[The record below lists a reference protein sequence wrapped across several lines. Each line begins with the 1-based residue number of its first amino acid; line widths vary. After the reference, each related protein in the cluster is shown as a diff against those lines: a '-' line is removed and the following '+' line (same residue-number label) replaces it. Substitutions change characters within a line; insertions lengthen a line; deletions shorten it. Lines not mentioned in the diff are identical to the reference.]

1 MSTVAP
7 LLLVEDSADDREL
20 TMIGLRDAGISD
32 PIEIARDGQE
42 ALAYLTDPTRP
53 LPALVLLDLKLPRIS
68 GLDVLARLREQERTS
83 LLPIV
88 VLTSSN
94 EESDRLR
101 SYGAGAN
108 AYVCKPV
115 GFGDFAEAIKALGL
129 FWLVVN
135 QPPPAIQATDA
146 AARS

>member
-1 MSTVAP
+1 MSTVAA

-20 TMIGLRDAGISD
+20 TMIGLRDAGISN

-42 ALAYLTDPTRP
+42 ALEYLCDPTRP

-83 LLPIV
+83 LLPVV

-94 EESDRLR
+94 EESDRLG

-115 GFGDFAEAIKALGL
+115 EFRDFAAAIKALGL

-135 QPPPAIQATDA
+135 QPPPEIQATDA
-146 AARS
+146 ASAS

>member
-1 MSTVAP
+1 MSKVTT

-20 TMIGLRDAGISD
+20 TVIGLRDAAISN

-42 ALAYLTDPTRP
+42 ALEYLSEPTRP

-68 GLDVLARLREQERTS
+68 GLDVLARLRERERTS
-83 LLPIV
+83 LLPVV

-115 GFGDFAEAIKALGL
+115 EFGEFAQAIKALGL
-129 FWLVVN
+129 FWLIVN
-135 QPPPAIQATDA
+135 QPPPAIRATDA
-146 AARS
+146 ASSS